1 MLDACLF
8 VIFLFTLPLLLL
20 KNDCDGVHWGG
31 AQGGGPLLKGRC
43 GRRVLLGGRGRGPP
57 RNPGRPGRNLVPGEP
72 DEPEKGFGPF
82 FNAITKAKTK
92 LSWAR

>member
-20 KNDCDGVHWGG
+20 KNDSDGVHWGG

-72 DEPEKGFGPF
+72 DEPEKGF
-82 FNAITKAKTK
+82 
-92 LSWAR
+92 WAFL